1 MVRALLSFHLTFIKE
16 MAVSNLCMNVYG
28 VILYNLV
35 SFKTIWKHELTFF
48 RKCMQLKFRV
58 SGFLMCCF
66 KEFLYS
72 ETFDFDDSYTPFH
85 LLNCIH
91 ITGKLWDGRI
101 TGFNSLR
108 LFMHQNSVGI
118 LSFLQETK
126 PVQWLYFSSMW
137 SAVAG
142 SPG

>member
-1 MVRALLSFHLTFIKE
+1 MRALLSFHLTFIKE

-101 TGFNSLR
+101 TGFNSLS

-118 LSFLQETK
+118 PSFLQETK

>member
-101 TGFNSLR
+101 TGFNSLS

>member
-91 ITGKLWDGRI
+91 ITGKL
-101 TGFNSLR
+101 
-108 LFMHQNSVGI
+108 
-118 LSFLQETK
+118 
-126 PVQWLYFSSMW
+126 
-137 SAVAG
+137 
-142 SPG
+142 